1 MTVEISCNNKIPDLY
16 RVDLPPSK
24 SASHRALICAALAG
38 EASVEGL
45 ADKADTGRSCIAG
58 LADNDRGGSVIEG
71 LADNDDIRATAAALK
86 AFCAAGAEGE
96 LRADCSCSNGEL
108 RIDCGESGTTLRF
121 LLPLLA
127 QSGRRCVFT
136 GRGRLLDRPLEVY
149 EKIYKDAGAYWEL
162 QKNALIVQGGL
173 KPGRF
178 EIPGNISS
186 QFVSGLLFLLPT
198 LDGDSEI
205 VLTTPLQ
212 SAPYAMM
219 TIDVL
224 QRAGV
229 EVQPDGSTIRV
240 PGRQKY
246 KPFSCRIE
254 GDWSSAANIAVL
266 SALTGVPAELKGADP
281 QSHHPDRAVLEFIR
295 MFKAGTCNTQTGPH
309 ALHAIQADIS
319 SCPDL
324 GPLLFAMATQ
334 ADGTSVFTG
343 VSRLRLKESDRIA
356 SMQQELAKLGFSMEV
371 SGSYP
376 DETVLVQGKA
386 AAEQSSRA
394 AAGQSNPAAPAD
406 SQPRA
411 ALSGH
416 GDHRI
421 VMALSVLAAGT
432 GRPVSI
438 EGAEAVTKSWPAFF
452 EALQSCG
459 AAVTKHL

>member
-38 EASVEGL
+38 GASVEDL

-58 LADNDRGGSVIEG
+58 LADND
-71 LADNDDIRATAAALK
+71 DIRATTAALK
-86 AFCAAGAEGE
+86 AFCAAGVGGALRIDCGCSDRE
-96 LRADCSCSNGEL
+96 LRV
-108 RIDCGESGTTLRF
+108 DCGESGTTLRF

-149 EKIYKDAGAYWEL
+149 EKIYKEADAYWEL
-162 QKNALIVQGGL
+162 QENALIVQGGL

-198 LDGDSEI
+198 LDEDSEI

-212 SAPYAMM
+212 SALYAMM
-219 TIDVL
+219 TIDAL

-295 MFKAGTCNTQTGPH
+295 MFKAGTCNTQTGAQ
-309 ALHAIQADIS
+309 ALHAIHADLS

-376 DETVLVQGKA
+376 DETVLVHGD
-386 AAEQSSRA
+386 
-394 AAGQSNPAAPAD
+394 PAAKQSHSDHPI
-406 SQPRA
+406 

-438 EGAEAVTKSWPAFF
+438 EGAEAVSKSWPGFF